1 MLTVRSTIEIASQA
15 SPQIIPVVQGDTGR
29 EILFTLADFTIPTGA
44 TATFYIQKPSGNAVY
59 NTATIDGNTVLVEL
73 TAQSIIEIGDNYGQ
87 VRISKNSEVVTSFD
101 FILLVKPFR
110 GIEATESTT
119 EMNIFDQAVAE
130 AMEQIDSSLDDIV
143 AEEYDS
149 TSTYDK
155 GEYCLYDGKLYVC
168 STAITTAEAW
178 NSSHWTAVTVGEAL
192 TDLKQEISQ
201 MSGLSDDI
209 KTALLQIA
217 AKVAYIDDD
226 GQDYY
231 DALEAALYP
240 PAELESISAVY
251 TQATTVYPTTSL
263 NSLKTDLVVTAH
275 YTDSSSETVTTYTL
289 SGTLS
294 VGTSTITVT
303 YEGKTTTFNVTVT
316 AAPTLSSISAVYT
329 QSGTVYT
336 TTSLDSLK
344 SDLVVTA
351 TYSDTTTATVAS
363 TDYTL
368 SGTLE
373 VGTSTVTVSY
383 GGKTDTFSVT
393 VSQANTTAQIDREG
407 YILAHRSGSPSYY
420 DYAVTNGGITEMYNM
435 DAPTTTL
442 FPAGIIPTLG
452 SVLSAAPGCLVVYD
466 SSGNPINYV
475 NETGSP
481 ARWVQTKSS
490 SMTEYSNSWTV
501 TEYSKIA
508 FSLDTRCLDD
518 AYMYD
523 KTTGKVFF
531 AGVNTPYYG
540 KSYITD

>member
-143 AEEYDS
+143 AEDYDS

-155 GEYCLYDGKLYVC
+155 GEYCLYDGKLYIC

-201 MSGLSDDI
+201 MSGLSSDI
-209 KTALLQIA
+209 KDALLQIA
-217 AKVAYIDDD
+217 SKCAYIDDD

-251 TQATTVYPTTSL
+251 TQSGTVYPSTSL
-263 NSLKTDLVVTAH
+263 DDLKTDLVVTAH
-275 YTDSSSETVTTYTL
+275 YDDSSSETVTSYTL
-289 SGTLS
+289 SGTL
-294 VGTSTITVT
+294 T
-303 YEGKTTTFNVTVT
+303 E
-316 AAPTLSSISAVYT
+316 
-329 QSGTVYT
+329 
-336 TTSLDSLK
+336 
-344 SDLVVTA
+344 
-351 TYSDTTTATVAS
+351 
-363 TDYTL
+363 
-368 SGTLE
+368 
-373 VGTSTVTVSY
+373 GTSTVTVSY
-383 GGKTDTFSVT
+383 GGKTTTFEVT
-393 VSQANTTAQIDREG
+393 VSA
-407 YILAHRSGSPSYY
+407 SPYTFY
-420 DYAVTNGGITEMYNM
+420 DYAAMTYNAGETVPANYGIVTDIPMSSDWIMELSFKYPSQSLNTAQNILGIRNGQYGTKEFGFFVTPSTSKLGYWYANTDTTQNITALVADQLNTIVVQPVGVSSSFPNNATIKLNNTDYSTGSTATGQTWNSWLSLFEYGTS
-435 DAPTTTL
+435 ATTTSDRTDL
-442 FPAGIIPTLG
+442 KSIGLQLGEIVIKTTSNTVLYDLKPAKYQSNYGF
-452 SVLSAAPGCLVVYD
+452 YD
-466 SSGNPINYV
+466 SVNDKFYYNSTYADKYTCGNW
-475 NETGSP
+475 S
-481 ARWVQTKSS
+481 
-490 SMTEYSNSWTV
+490 
-501 TEYSKIA
+501 
-508 FSLDTRCLDD
+508 
-518 AYMYD
+518 
-523 KTTGKVFF
+523 
-531 AGVNTPYYG
+531 
-540 KSYITD
+540 